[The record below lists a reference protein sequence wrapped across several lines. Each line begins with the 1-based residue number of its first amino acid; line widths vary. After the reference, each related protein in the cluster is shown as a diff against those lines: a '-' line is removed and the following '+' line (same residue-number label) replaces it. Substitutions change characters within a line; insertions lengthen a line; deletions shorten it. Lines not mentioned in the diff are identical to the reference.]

1 MRGRSHGNAQS
12 WINGRRMALALKRG
26 EAQAGWP
33 RKGDQVRPA
42 GARWQRAAVKGG
54 GKPGWQKAG
63 KDDEREKDDDDD
75 DGQRE
80 NEEAGGAVLPLDLNS
95 DWTMR

>member
-54 GKPGWQKAG
+54 G
-63 KDDEREKDDDDD
+63 
-75 DGQRE
+75 
-80 NEEAGGAVLPLDLNS
+80 
-95 DWTMR
+95 